1 MLSGILDFVYMR
13 HRQSQETSVLSQQ
26 PNMKV
31 ASLFFLSLLAPAIL
45 AQSSGNIPNVMNQL
59 NIETIGRQMKDVIG
73 VDIQKNRD
81 LLQELL
87 DLHVNET
94 KKIYNYIDE
103 AIEKLSNEAFLT
115 MSELKNNTEDNLHN
129 MNTMM
134 KQNLESMNAKVESND
149 EKILESTIG
158 DNESAL
164 ILTEEWMKARSE
176 AIENIVSSRLSICG
190 HTQHHIPPGTVA
202 YDNTLQSNTKE
213 IRVLGQTMEVSKLPL
228 SYHN

>member
-31 ASLFFLSLLAPAIL
+31 ASLFFLPLLSPAIL

-103 AIEKLSNEAFLT
+103 AIEKLRPHTAPY
-115 MSELKNNTEDNLHN
+115 
-129 MNTMM
+129 
-134 KQNLESMNAKVESND
+134 
-149 EKILESTIG
+149 
-158 DNESAL
+158 
-164 ILTEEWMKARSE
+164 
-176 AIENIVSSRLSICG
+176 SSWYCRL
-190 HTQHHIPPGTVA
+190 
-202 YDNTLQSNTKE
+202 
-213 IRVLGQTMEVSKLPL
+213 
-228 SYHN
+228 

>member
-31 ASLFFLSLLAPAIL
+31 ASLFFLPLLAPAIL

-103 AIEKLSNEAFLT
+103 AIEKLSNEAFLS
-115 MSELKNNTEDNLHN
+115 MSELKNNTEDNLNN

-134 KQNLESMNAKVESND
+134 KQNLENMNAKVESND
-149 EKILESTIG
+149 QKILESTIG
-158 DNESAL
+158 HNGSAL
-164 ILTEEWMKARSE
+164 SLTEEWMKERSE
-176 AIENIVSSRLSICG
+176 AIEVRIFV
-190 HTQHHIPPGTVA
+190 V
-202 YDNTLQSNTKE
+202 
-213 IRVLGQTMEVSKLPL
+213 
-228 SYHN
+228 